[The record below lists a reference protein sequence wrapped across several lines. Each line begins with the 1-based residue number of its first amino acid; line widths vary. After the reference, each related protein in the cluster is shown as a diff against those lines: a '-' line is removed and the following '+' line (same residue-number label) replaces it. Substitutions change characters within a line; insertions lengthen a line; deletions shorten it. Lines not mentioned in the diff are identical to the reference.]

1 MPEPSD
7 DFLHRMYERSPVG
20 FYRSTFEGRFLFVNP
35 ALVRMLRYERAEDV
49 LALRLAED
57 VYCDA
62 SDRARLI
69 AQYRKTGTLDGIKV
83 RWRARGGAPLVV
95 QLYGYLMPEL
105 DCIDVTVID
114 VTELDAAQTRIEQQ
128 RQELER
134 GATAMRLLWKQLP
147 GLVWT
152 VDRELTITSADGGAI
167 TQLGRTIAGELGRSL
182 YELYGTD
189 RESYL
194 PIRRHLEALEGSWV
208 GFNQEVGGKQYAVTL
223 GPHRA
228 ENGAIIGVV
237 GVGIDVTTRY
247 RLEQRMVDAQR
258 AESLGVLAGGLAH
271 DFNNLLVAIL
281 GNVALGLRELLPGAP
296 GHGVL
301 ENIRAAAL
309 DAAALT
315 TQLLAYA
322 GRGEIS
328 TSDIVLAPLLDEMLR
343 LAGPQIPPNVR
354 VTVDVPVDLPPIRGD
369 AAQLRQVVMN
379 LLTNARDAL
388 VGGGSISLTAS
399 VVEHDGALVEHDVLV
414 PPSAGRF
421 VALVVTDDGPGMDAG
436 TQRRIFDPFFS
447 TKPNGHGLGL
457 ASVLGIVRSHGGG
470 ISVHSRPGQGSRFQV
485 LWPMRRRRSARR
497 SEQGAQDDEHGA
509 GHGGHGTGRP
519 AAGALYAAATGA
531 GASASRHLVPQPG
544 FAEPPLGEDGR
555 ERLAGGTASRASLS
569 SVAPHTVLVVDDEDA
584 VRDVLVRLIEDLGYG
599 VLAAADGEQ
608 ALAVIDGA
616 ARLDAV
622 VIDLT
627 MPGMSGGVLVHEVRQ
642 RRPGLPVIVCSGYD
656 RDRKG
661 MPPAEGFLAKPFRI
675 EALQG
680 LLGSLVGTP
689 SGPASYAAAAR
700 ASDRPSEP
708 AIERAVDRTI
718 ERTLDGTLDGT
729 LDELLGDGLDE

>member
-1 MPEPSD
+1 MSARMPEPSD
-7 DFLHRMYERSPVG
+7 DFLRRMYERSPVG
-20 FYRSTFEGRFLFVNP
+20 FYRSTFDGRFLFVNA

-57 VYCDA
+57 VYADP
-62 SDRARLI
+62 SDRARLLE
-69 AQYRKTGTLDGIKV
+69 QYKKMGTLDGLKL

-95 QLYGYLMPEL
+95 QLYGYLLPEL

-114 VTELDAAQTRIEQQ
+114 VTELDAAQARIEQQ

-167 TQLGRTIAGELGRSL
+167 EQLGRTVDGELGRSL
-182 YELYGTD
+182 YEFYGTD

-194 PIRRHLEALEGSWV
+194 PIRRHLEALEGRWV
-208 GFNQEVGGKQYAVTL
+208 GFSQEVAGKQYAVTL

-228 ENGAIIGVV
+228 ESGAIVGVV

-281 GNVALGLRELLPGAP
+281 GNVSLGLREVSPGAP

-328 TSDIVLAPLLDEMLR
+328 TSELALAPILEEMLR
-343 LAGPQIPPNVR
+343 LAAPQIPPNVR
-354 VTVDVPVDLPPIRGD
+354 VTIDVPDELPPIRGD

-388 VGGGSISLTAS
+388 AATGGVIALSAG
-399 VVEHDGALVEHDVLV
+399 VVEHDGAVAEHDVLA

-421 VALVVTDDGPGMDAG
+421 VALVVSDDGPGVDAL
-436 TQRRIFDPFFS
+436 TLRRIFDPFFS

-470 ISVHSRPGQGSRFQV
+470 ISVRSRPGHGASFQI

-497 SEQGAQDDEHGA
+497 SEQGDRHGDEVD
-509 GHGGHGTGRP
+509 
-519 AAGALYAAATGA
+519 AAGEGALA
-531 GASASRHLVPQPG
+531 ASAAGLVSTRSRHLAPHPG
-544 FAEPPLGEDGR
+544 HAEPPLVAADAGPDAYPDAR
-555 ERLAGGTASRASLS
+555 DTAPVRSPLAPR
-569 SVAPHTVLVVDDEDA
+569 TVLVVDDEDA
-584 VRDVLVRLIEDLGYG
+584 VRDVLVRLIEDLGYD
-599 VLAAADGEQ
+599 VLAAADAAR
-608 ALAVIDGA
+608 ALEIIDSA

-622 VIDLT
+622 LIDLT
-627 MPGMSGGVLVHEVRQ
+627 LPGMSGSALVPEVR
-642 RRPGLPVIVCSGYD
+642 RRRSGLPIIVCSGHD
-656 RDRKG
+656 RERQG
-661 MPPAEGFLAKPFRI
+661 VPRAEGFLGKPFRI
-675 EALQG
+675 
-680 LLGSLVGTP
+680 
-689 SGPASYAAAAR
+689 
-700 ASDRPSEP
+700 DRKS
-708 AIERAVDRTI
+708 VV
-718 ERTLDGTLDGT
+718 
-729 LDELLGDGLDE
+729 